1 MKDRVER
8 RAVADWLTL
17 IDYSTQQSDSINR
30 RQEGTGL
37 WLLSSTEFQEW
48 VNHSKKT
55 LFCPGIPGAGKT
67 IMSSIVVDHL
77 NKSFENDAGVGI
89 AYIYC
94 SYQSQQKQ
102 EPEDLLMSL
111 LKQLTQRR
119 PSVPENVK
127 SLYKHHKDKQT
138 RPSFNEIA
146 KTLHSTIQLYSRVF
160 IIIDALDEYHV
171 LNNEELNRLLSE
183 VFSLQDQT
191 EINLFATSRSISEI
205 TSQFDGCICKEIRAQ
220 DDDIL
225 RYVNGRIPKLLRSH
239 ISKHPQVQDT
249 IRSDILRAVDGMY
262 VHTSVSIESLAK
274 LTCNSGSF
282 LLSCIWIPS

>member
-8 RAVADWLTL
+8 QAVADWLTP
-17 IDYSTQQSDSINR
+17 IDYTTQQSDSINR

-37 WLLSSTEFQEW
+37 WLLNSTEFQEW
-48 VNHSKKT
+48 VNHGKKT

-77 NKSFENDAGVGI
+77 NANFGNDTGVGI
-89 AYIYC
+89 AYVYC
-94 SYQSQQKQ
+94 SYQSQKQ

-111 LKQLTQRR
+111 LKQLTEGR

-127 SLYKHHKDKQT
+127 SLYDHHRDKQS
-138 RPSFNEIA
+138 RPSFNEIV

-160 IIIDALDEYHV
+160 IVIDALDEYHV
-171 LNNEELNRLLSE
+171 SNNEGLNRLLSE

-191 EINLFATSRSISEI
+191 GVNLFATSRSISEI

-220 DDDIL
+220 DSDIL
-225 RYVNGRIPKLLRSH
+225 RYINGRIPKLLRSH
-239 ISKHPQVQDT
+239 ISKYPQVQDT
-249 IRSDILRAVDGMY
+249 IRNDILKAVDGMY
-262 VHTSVSIESLAK
+262 VHTSVRAESLAK
-274 LTCNSGSF
+274 LTCNSGFF
-282 LLSCIWIPS
+282 LLSSIWIPS